1 LARWIGVA
9 HSRARIYLTGGLS
22 LDGPNGLI
30 SEDAFPGRQGR
41 LCFARLVAEHGR
53 PVSVDELAD
62 ELWPDALPPA
72 WDTALRAIVSKLR
85 GVLNRAGIADAEIA
99 AGSGTYRLDLP
110 ADTWVDLDAAADA
123 IHRAETAEGRG
134 QLDDACGWALAAR
147 AIAARPLLPGLAS
160 PWLERQR
167 QRLDDTLLRALI
179 SLSGIWLARGDLAL
193 AVRDAVQ
200 AIELDPYRE
209 VSHRLA
215 IRGHLAAG
223 DQGAAMRAY
232 ERCRQLLQR
241 DLGIVP
247 APETTAL
254 VAALPRPPDRD
265 P

>member
-1 LARWIGVA
+1 V
-9 HSRARIYLTGGLS
+9 GGLS
-22 LDGPNGLI
+22 LDGPNGLT

-53 PVSVDELAD
+53 PVSVDGLAD
-62 ELWPDALPPA
+62 DLWPDALPPA

-85 GVLNRAGIADAEIA
+85 RILSRSGIAGAEIA

-110 ADTWVDLDAAADA
+110 ADAWVDLDAAADA

-134 QLDDACGWALAAR
+134 EHDDACGWALAAR
-147 AIAARPLLPGLAS
+147 AIAARPLLPGLDS
-160 PWLERQR
+160 PWLQRQR

-179 SLSGIWLARGDLAL
+179 CLSGIWLARGDLVL
-193 AVRDAVQ
+193 AVRDAEL
-200 AIELDPYRE
+200 AIDLDPYRE

-215 IRGHLAAG
+215 IRAHLEAG

-232 ERCRQLLQR
+232 ERCRQLLR
-241 DLGIVP
+241 GELGIEP

-254 VAALPRPPDRD
+254 VSPLLPAARP
-265 P
+265 